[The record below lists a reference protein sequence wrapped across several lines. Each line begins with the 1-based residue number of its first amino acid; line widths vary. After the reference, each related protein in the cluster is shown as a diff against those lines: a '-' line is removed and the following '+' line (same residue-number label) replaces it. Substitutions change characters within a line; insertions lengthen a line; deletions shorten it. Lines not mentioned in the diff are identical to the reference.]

1 MQNFIENIKINHELN
16 KCDLQS
22 FLKISNSNFEE
33 FPSKYVCMFENL
45 NVRTQSLMS
54 LVPSKHLQRWLD
66 ANYGALESSL
76 QETENLR
83 YFHYFSAMRDFQ
95 RSLQPPLFD
104 AKAIKSAAQAQ
115 DHDGLRERILEF
127 APDSKGRAPRT
138 VYSNC
143 GTVTGRLTVVEGP
156 NPLVMRGDVKSALR
170 SRHRNG
176 RVLQLDLSAAE
187 PRTALN
193 VIGKNLDGDVYERIA
208 EDVLEGKVTRQVAKQ
223 VVICAL
229 YGQSSKNLAQ
239 SLPLDVN
246 AASVIRKVKDF
257 FEYEK
262 LLSMI
267 RSTSPERNRIRN
279 ALGRPIVVAEPT
291 DSMLLSYYLQSSAAE
306 ISILL
311 FADFCRRMGN
321 YVEPLYVI
329 HDALLVDCD
338 EESASFLLDK
348 KSINLRHEG
357 WNYPVKVSEIEAR

>member
-1 MQNFIENIKINHELN
+1 MLIHHIVN
-16 KCDLQS
+16 KCDLQTFVKIVGLEYQS
-22 FLKISNSNFEE
+22 FPNNYVKMAEE
-33 FPSKYVCMFENL
+33 IGITSTVLFDLVPKKVFNKWCDL
-45 NVRTQSLMS
+45 NNQSL
-54 LVPSKHLQRWLD
+54 KT
-66 ANYGALESSL
+66 ALKES
-76 QETENLR
+76 ENSR
-83 YFHYFSAMRDFQ
+83 YFASYEKIRKFQ
-95 RSLQPPLFD
+95 RILVAPHIDKKQL
-104 AKAIKSAAQAQ
+104 IELIETQE
-115 DHDGLRERILEF
+115 HEGLKDQMRCFL
-127 APDSKGRAPRT
+127 PDSKGFVSST
-138 VYSNC
+138 TYSNC
-143 GTVTGRLTVVEGP
+143 STVTGRLTVVEGP
-156 NPLVMRGDVKSALR
+156 NPLVMRNDVKTTFR
-170 SRHRNG
+170 SRHRKG
-176 RVLQLDLSAAE
+176 KILQLDLSAAE

-193 VIGKNLDGDVYERIA
+193 VIGKNLEGDVYERIA
-208 EDVLEGKVTRQVAKQ
+208 EEVLESKVMRQVAKQ

-239 SLPLDVN
+239 NLPLDMN
-246 AASVIRKVKDF
+246 AASVIRKVKDY

-267 RSTSPERNRIRN
+267 RSTSHERNRIRN

-338 EESASFLLDK
+338 EESASFLLGK
-348 KSINLRHEG
+348 KSINLRHEN